1 MYLPILIRKKVKDF
15 KRKCVLFSTSRLL
28 LLFLTLF
35 ITSCNYK
42 TNDSGPKAYLSM
54 EVTPIKK
61 VGKQTIIEA
70 TFSLTGDVHSITLNQ
85 YQLKITLSDSR
96 SSLVWNRTKKLKENI
111 TNSIKKLTFFTEQN
125 ILNTEDESLIIPLT
139 LVPNPTCDYI
149 NVTFELLDEH
159 GNCIQ
164 RCNVNWSKSNHEE
177 LDLCLPIS
185 DGGEPNS
192 TCLTTVEEIKS
203 SGINVITLEVEKR
216 HSYLDPGDSDLKP
229 LNQSM
234 IPPKKRIK
242 TEKPGRKATPIISNY
257 KQMDISQ
264 LAHLANSNDSIA
276 QEEILIR
283 FLKTGLTPL
292 IERLVYPFSW
302 QEIKEKAKN
311 DQRYIYLLLRFSKSN
326 RVKDHAFYE
335 ELKEYIEVHAKN
347 GDALAQINLGYM
359 YGTGLGVKRNDKTA
373 VAWYRKAA
381 EQAHPIAQ
389 NHLGDMFYVGKGV
402 RIDYQEAVKWYTYSA
417 NQGYALAQANLGY
430 MYRKVQLDHAEAIK
444 WYKAAANQGNIAA
457 QYGLA
462 LMYKE
467 GMGGKQSYTEAIK
480 LLERAASQEDT
491 NAQMILGTIYKD
503 CLTDEGHISKAVEWY
518 TRAATQGNK
527 NAQNALGMIYQEG
540 LDNQVDLPKAIFWFS
555 QAENREELL
564 KIFEISNS
572 TLPIPPLGPEGL
584 KALEDIETLGNNLL
598 RAWQE
603 ICLQKEYTRKDNHV
617 VPHKEFYQKLEE
629 IMATFIKWKHKLS
642 KQPGLMIDCMLFK
655 DPQTCIVENCQQ
667 GISVIPYV
675 RQHVFGD
682 DAYLSIGKENVQLAE
697 EIMHELTHKTLY
709 REVELK
715 LRKLEADYVQSR
727 IAATGQV
734 RSATAY
740 AYIEEKLNMYLENE
754 AKLQNQGLSKQKEI
768 NELKEF
774 LNRINQNQRL
784 DSISIENELAYTR
797 DFDVKLE
804 KLFDVKLGELNE
816 EREQFEKYYELFIE
830 EVQRGLPYR
839 NREFKK
845 KNLYLF

>member
-1 MYLPILIRKKVKDF
+1 
-15 KRKCVLFSTSRLL
+15 
-28 LLFLTLF
+28 
-35 ITSCNYK
+35 
-42 TNDSGPKAYLSM
+42 M
-54 EVTPIKK
+54 EVIPIKK
-61 VGKQTIIEA
+61 LCKQPIIEA
-70 TFSLTGDVHSITLNQ
+70 TFSLTGDVHSITLHQ

-125 ILNTEDESLIIPLT
+125 ILNTEDESLIIPFT
-139 LVPNPTCDYI
+139 LIPNPTCEYI
-149 NVTFELLDEH
+149 NVNFELLDEH
-159 GNCIQ
+159 VNCIQ
-164 RCNVNWSKSNHEE
+164 SCNINWSKSNHEE

-185 DGGEPNS
+185 DGGEPSS

-203 SGINVITLEVEKR
+203 SGINITTLGVEKR
-216 HSYLDPGDSDLKP
+216 HSYLVPGDSDLKP

-234 IPPKKRIK
+234 MPPQKRVK
-242 TEKPGRKATPIISNY
+242 TEKPERKATPIISNY

-292 IERLVYPFSW
+292 MEKLVNPFRW
-302 QEIKEKAKN
+302 QEIKEKSKS
-311 DQRYIYLLLRFSKSN
+311 DQRYVYILLHFSEQIEN
-326 RVKDHAFYE
+326 HALYK
-335 ELKEYIEVHAKN
+335 ELKEYVEGHTKD
-347 GDALAQINLGYM
+347 GDALTQIILGYM
-359 YGTGLGVKRNDKTA
+359 YETGQGVEQDDKEA
-373 VAWYRKAA
+373 VEWYRKAA
-381 EQAHPIAQ
+381 EQHHPIAQ
-389 NHLGDMFYVGKGV
+389 NHLGDMFYAGEGV
-402 RIDYQEAVKWYTYSA
+402 RFNYQEATKWYRA
-417 NQGYALAQANLGY
+417 AAEQGYALAQANLGY
-430 MYRKVQLDHAEAIK
+430 MYRKGFGVQPDNAEAIK
-444 WYKAAANQGNIAA
+444 WYKNAARQGNIAA

-462 LMYKE
+462 LMYKK
-467 GMGGKQSYTEAIK
+467 GKGFKQKSYTKAIK
-480 LLERAASQEDT
+480 WLEIAASQEDT
-491 NAQMILGTIYKD
+491 NAQTELGAIYKD
-503 CLTDEGHISKAVEWY
+503 CLRDEGHITKAVEWY

-527 NAQNALGMIYQEG
+527 NAQNALGIIYQEG
-540 LDNQVDLPKAIFWFS
+540 INNQVDLPKAIFWFS

-584 KALEDIETLGNNLL
+584 KALDDIETLGNNLL

-655 DPQTCIVENCQQ
+655 APQTCIVENCQQ

-709 REVELK
+709 KEVELK

-740 AYIEEKLNMYLENE
+740 AYVEEKLNMYLENE

-784 DSISIENELAYTR
+784 DSISIENEPAYTY

-804 KLFDVKLGELNE
+804 KLFNVKLGELNE
-816 EREQFEKYYELFIE
+816 EREQFEKYYELLIE

-845 KNLYLF
+845 ENLYLF